1 MKKITLIISI
11 IIASFF
17 SNKALAQTCAG
28 SISIP
33 NGPASCTVG
42 GTAVNFYDSGGSGAN
57 YASSETKTYTIC
69 PVVGT
74 EKVRVIF
81 SAFSTEDDYD
91 GLMIYSGTT
100 SGGTLMSSGLG
111 VGSDATTCPA
121 GSWRGTGSPGTI
133 TSSSA
138 GGCLTFVFKSDG
150 SGVDAGWAAT
160 AQSVALCNISA
171 VTASGAAG
179 CNNNGTPTN
188 PADDYF
194 TADITV
200 TFAGKPGT
208 GTLALS
214 GAGIHSGTN
223 SVAVASTT
231 TSTTHIFTGVKIKA
245 IGSLQ
250 TITAAFSAD
259 APCTF
264 TNSAIPVLSGCGIAQ
279 GSTTCA
285 TPTKLCTNVGQTLTF
300 GATVGAA
307 NASVTNPGNNYG
319 CLSTSPRPSWFYVQ
333 MQTGGSIDI
342 TLQGYDTG
350 NAVVDNDFAL
360 WGPFANLA
368 AAQAACN
375 TYGANIDCS
384 YAAGTGSEA
393 VNIPVTATAGQVF
406 VLLVTAYSSS
416 SSHFTLLQT
425 GGTGSTECSG
435 VVGACD
441 ISAVTATPSAC
452 VAGLYGLTGTA
463 TFVNPPVTGNLLIK
477 VDGVLKQTIA
487 VAASPM
493 SYSVTGLTAD
503 GASHTVQAEF
513 SAVGTCL
520 QPQTYT
526 SPAACSG
533 CSAGNMTLNITT
545 P

>member
-1 MKKITLIISI
+1 MKKIFH
-11 IIASFF
+11 IIAAMLASVVAIAQPAYD
-17 SNKALAQTCAG
+17 NPCGAIALT
-28 SISIP
+28 P
-33 NGPASCTVG
+33 TASCSYT
-42 GTAVNFYDSGGSGAN
+42 
-57 YASSETKTYTIC
+57 TYTW
-69 PVVGT
+69 T
-74 EKVRVIF
+74 
-81 SAFSTEDDYD
+81 AATA
-91 GLMIYSGTT
+91 T
-100 SGGTLMSSGLG
+100 SGVPAPGCASY
-111 VGSDATTCPA
+111 TTGDVWFKVVVPA
-121 GSWRGTGSPGTI
+121 NGAVTVDLTTGTI
-133 TSSSA
+133 TDSGMAIYSA
-138 GGCLTFVFKSDG
+138 TGGSCPGTAPTLALIECDDDDSANGAMSMIALTGRTSGETLYIRVWDYDDATGG
-150 SGVDAGWAAT
+150 SLGICAT
-160 AQSVALCNISA
+160 TPAPACNISA

-179 CNNNGTPTN
+179 CNNNGTATN
-188 PADDYF
+188 LADDYF

-200 TFAGKPGT
+200 TFANKPGS

-245 IGSLQ
+245 IGSVQ

-259 APCTF
+259 AGCTF

-285 TPTKLCTNVGQTLTF
+285 TPSKLCTNVGQTLTF

-319 CLSTSPRPSWFYVQ
+319 CLSSSPRPSWFYVQ

-342 TLQGYDTG
+342 TLQGYSNT

-406 VLLVTAYSSS
+406 VLLVTAYSDVSS
-416 SSHFTLLQT
+416 YFTLLQT

-435 VVGACD
+435 VAGACD

-452 VAGLYGLTGTA
+452 AAGLYGLTGTA

-487 VAASPM
+487 VSASPM

-520 QPQTYT
+520 QTQTYT
-526 SPAACSG
+526 SPPACSA

>member
-1 MKKITLIISI
+1 MKKIFLILISLF
-11 IIASFF
+11 IANKSF
-17 SNKALAQTCAG
+17 AQTCAG
-28 SISIP
+28 NINIP

-42 GTAVNFYDSGGSGAN
+42 GAAVNFYDSGGSVGS
-57 YASSETKTYTIC
+57 YAINETKTYTIC

-74 EKVRVIF
+74 EKVRVVF
-81 SAFSTEDDYD
+81 SAFSTENSFD
-91 GLMIYSGTT
+91 GLMIYSGTS

-111 VGSDATTCPA
+111 VGSNATTCPA

-133 TSSSA
+133 TSSS
-138 GGCLTFVFKSDG
+138 GDGCLTFVFRSDG
-150 SGVDAGWAAT
+150 STVGSGWAAT
-160 AQSVALCNISA
+160 AQAIAICNMSA
-171 VTASGAAG
+171 VTSSNAGG
-179 CNNNGTPTN
+179 CNNNGTASN

-208 GTLALS
+208 GTLFLS
-214 GAGIHSGTN
+214 GSGIHSGTN

-231 TSTTHIFTGVKIKA
+231 SSTTHLFTGVKIKA
-245 IGSLQ
+245 IGSVQ
-250 TITAAFSAD
+250 TITAAFSTD
-259 APCTF
+259 AGCTF
-264 TNSAIPVLSGCGIAQ
+264 TNSAIPVLANCGIAQ
-279 GSTTCA
+279 GSATCA
-285 TPTKLCTNVGQTLTF
+285 TLSKLCTNVGQTLTF

-307 NASVTNPGNNYG
+307 DADVTNPDNNYG
-319 CLSTSPRPSWFYVQ
+319 CLSSSPRPSWFYVQ
-333 MQTGGSIDI
+333 MQTGGSLDI
-342 TLQGYDTG
+342 TLQGYDNT

-384 YAAGTGSEA
+384 YDSGSGAEA

-406 VLLVTAYSSS
+406 VLLVTAYSGS

-441 ISAVTATPSAC
+441 ISAVTAVPTAC
-452 VAGLYGLTGTA
+452 TAGLYNLTGSA
-463 TFVNPPVTGNLLIK
+463 TFVNPPATGNLLIK

-503 GASHTVQAEF
+503 GASHTVSAEF
-513 SAVGTCL
+513 SAASTCN
-520 QPQTYT
+520 QTQTYT

-533 CSAGNMTLNITT
+533 CSAGVMTLGITT

>member
-1 MKKITLIISI
+1 MKKIFLILISLFF
-11 IIASFF
+11 ANKSF
-17 SNKALAQTCAG
+17 AQTCVG
-28 SISIP
+28 NISIP

-42 GTAVNFYDSGGSGAN
+42 GTAVNFYDSGGSAGS
-57 YASSETKTYTIC
+57 YLVSETKTYTIC

-74 EKVRVIF
+74 DKVRVVF
-81 SAFSTEDDYD
+81 SAFSTEDNYD

-100 SGGTLMSSGLG
+100 SGGTLMSSGLAAG
-111 VGSDATTCPA
+111 TGSSTCPA
-121 GSWRGTGSPGTI
+121 GSWRGTGTPGTI

-138 GGCLTFVFKSDG
+138 DGCLTFVFKSDA
-150 SGVDAGWAAT
+150 SNVSTGWAAT
-160 AQSVALCNISA
+160 AQAIAPCNISA
-171 VTASGAAG
+171 VASSNAGG
-179 CNNNGTPTN
+179 CNNNGTASN

-200 TFAGKPGT
+200 TFANKPGT

-214 GAGIHSGTN
+214 GSGIHSGTN

-231 TSTTHIFTGVKIKA
+231 SSTTHLFTGVKIKA
-245 IGSLQ
+245 LNSVQ

-259 APCTF
+259 AGCTF
-264 TNSAIPVLSGCGIAQ
+264 TNSAIPVLANCGIAQ
-279 GSTTCA
+279 GSVTCA
-285 TPTKLCTNVGQTLTF
+285 TLSKLCTNVGQTLTF

-307 NASVTNPGNNYG
+307 DASVTNPSNNYG
-319 CLSTSPRPSWFYVQ
+319 CLSASPRPSWFYVQ
-333 MQTGGSIDI
+333 MQTGGSLDI
-342 TLQGYDTG
+342 TLQGYSNT
-350 NAVVDNDFAL
+350 NATVDNDFAL

-375 TYGANIDCS
+375 GYTPNIDCS
-384 YAAGTGSEA
+384 YASGTGAEA

-406 VLLVTAYSSS
+406 VLLVTAYSAS

-441 ISAVTATPSAC
+441 ISAVTAVPTAC
-452 VAGLYGLTGTA
+452 TAGLYNLSGSA
-463 TFVNPPVTGNLLIK
+463 TFVNPPATGNLLIK
-477 VDGVLKQTIA
+477 VDGVLKQTIP

-503 GASHTVQAEF
+503 GASHTVSAEF
-513 SAVGTCL
+513 SAASTCS
-520 QPQTYT
+520 QTQTYT

-533 CSAGNMTLNITT
+533 CSAGVMTLGITT

>member
-1 MKKITLIISI
+1 MKKISLIIISLFFMNK
-11 IIASFF
+11 SF
-17 SNKALAQTCAG
+17 AQTCAG
-28 SISIP
+28 NISIP

-42 GTAVNFYDSGGSGAN
+42 GTAVNFYDSGGSGSN
-57 YASSETKTYTIC
+57 YSNSETKTYTIC

-74 EKVRVIF
+74 EKVRVVF
-81 SAFSTEDDYD
+81 SAFSTENNYD
-91 GLMIYSGTT
+91 GLMIYSGTS

-133 TSSSA
+133 TSSS
-138 GGCLTFVFKSDG
+138 GDGCLTFVFKSDA
-150 SGVDAGWAAT
+150 STVSTGWAAT
-160 AQSVALCNISA
+160 AQAIAICNISA
-171 VTASGAAG
+171 VTSSNAGG
-179 CNNNGTPTN
+179 CNNNGTASN
-188 PADDYF
+188 PSDDYF

-214 GAGIHSGTN
+214 GSGIHSGTYI
-223 SVAVASTT
+223 VAVASTT
-231 TSTTHIFTGVKIKA
+231 TSTTHLFTGVKIKA
-245 IGSLQ
+245 IGSVQ

-259 APCTF
+259 AACTF
-264 TNSAIPVLSGCGIAQ
+264 TNSAIPVLSGCAIAQ
-279 GSTTCA
+279 GSATCA
-285 TPTKLCTNVGQTLTF
+285 TLSKLCTNVGQTLTF

-307 NASVTNPGNNYG
+307 DASTTNPGNDYD
-319 CLSTSPRPSWFYVQ
+319 CLTTSPRPTWFYVQ
-333 MQTGGSIDI
+333 MQTSGSLDI
-342 TLQGYDTG
+342 TLQGYDNT

-375 TYGANIDCS
+375 TYGTPIDCS
-384 YAAGTGSEA
+384 YAAGSGSEA

-406 VLLVTAYSSS
+406 VLLVTAYSSI

-441 ISAVTATPSAC
+441 ISAVTAVPTTC
-452 VAGLYGLTGTA
+452 TAGLYNLSGSA

-477 VDGVLKQTIA
+477 VDGVLKQTIV

-520 QPQTYT
+520 QTQTYA
-526 SPAACSG
+526 SPAACSA